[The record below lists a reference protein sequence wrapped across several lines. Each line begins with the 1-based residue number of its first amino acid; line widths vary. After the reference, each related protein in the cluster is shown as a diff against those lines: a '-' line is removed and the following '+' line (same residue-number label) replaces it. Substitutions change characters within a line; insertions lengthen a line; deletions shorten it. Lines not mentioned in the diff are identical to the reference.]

1 MIHTKVYKWCIQ
13 KECITVLYFF
23 LIVSVYNTFHT
34 LFSNHEYNSKKKNS
48 WSNAMLNCDDDH
60 DNIYIVSTKTT
71 KLFTLLITRL
81 PTGFV
86 SDDCV
91 YWCGF

>member
-1 MIHTKVYKWCIQ
+1 
-13 KECITVLYFF
+13 
-23 LIVSVYNTFHT
+23 
-34 LFSNHEYNSKKKNS
+34 
-48 WSNAMLNCDDDH
+48 MLNCDDDH

-91 YWCGF
+91 Y